1 MSSNLPKASSIL
13 ASLLLAIPG
22 AALADTSAPLH
33 LANRSPL
40 VAIYGLPLAASGRLL
55 DSGEQQWQL
64 DVTVANSFR
73 ITSSEREAIYLDG
86 ETSNVRLGWHYGVG
100 GRGEI
105 GVELPLVHHS
115 GGFLDSIIDDY
126 HQFFGFD
133 RSGRD
138 VSPYGELHYQYNANG
153 QPLVLVERRGSGIGD
168 LQLTGGY
175 QLLAGQ
181 QRWLAARFTLKAPT
195 GDPDALFGSGG
206 WDASAALHWADRASW
221 QRYKLSYELS
231 AGALYTGTG
240 EVLPGQRQ
248 QLVVFGSA
256 LLAWQLATRANLKIQ
271 LDGHSAFYQSALRE
285 LDSPSLQLSLGA
297 TITASRKLD
306 IDLAL
311 VEDLVVD
318 TAPDLV
324 LLLALRLHY

>member
-1 MSSNLPKASSIL
+1 MSSKLSL
-13 ASLLLAIPG
+13 ASCTLVSFLLAQPG
-22 AALADTSAPLH
+22 IALADSGAPLH

-55 DSGEQQWQL
+55 DAGEQQWQL
-64 DVTVANSFR
+64 DMTVANSFR

-86 ETSNVRLGWHYGVG
+86 ETANARLGWHYGIA
-100 GRGEI
+100 GRGDI

-115 GGFLDSIIDDY
+115 GGFLDSTIDDY
-126 HQFFGFD
+126 HRFFGFD

-138 VSPYGELHYQYNANG
+138 ELAYGEFHYQYNSNN
-153 QPLVLVERRGSGIGD
+153 QPQVLVDRGASGIGD

-175 QLLAGQ
+175 QLHAGQ

-195 GDPDALFGSGG
+195 GNPDYLFGSGG

-240 EVLPGQRQ
+240 EVLPEQRQ
-248 QLVVFGSA
+248 QLVAFGTA
-256 LLAWQLATRANLKIQ
+256 LLAWQVAPRANLKVQ

-285 LDSPSLQLSLGA
+285 LDSPSLQLSMGA

-324 LLLALRLHY
+324 LLFALRLHY